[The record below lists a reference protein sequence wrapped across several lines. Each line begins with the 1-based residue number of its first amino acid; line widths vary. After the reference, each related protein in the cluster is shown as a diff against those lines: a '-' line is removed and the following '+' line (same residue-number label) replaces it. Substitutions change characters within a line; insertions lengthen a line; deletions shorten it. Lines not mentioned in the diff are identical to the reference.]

1 MIYKCK
7 KCEYTTKNPNER
19 ACPLCGNKIVQKTE
33 VSVDGCCDV
42 YGVKINLEN
51 ELQTVLHEYA
61 EDDTWFD
68 YDNIIKHKIKKECEA
83 SKKKDRWSIKQYCK
97 KYHAIPSTIPIE
109 FYKKY
114 DKKKKEEK
122 EIRQR
127 IELRKSQQL
136 HCPNCNSTDIQKISA
151 TSRAISGLTFGILSS
166 SIGKTFKCKNCGYK
180 W

>member
-19 ACPLCGNKIVQKTE
+19 ACPLCGNKIVQNTE

-127 IELRKSQQL
+127 IGD
-136 HCPNCNSTDIQKISA
+136 C
-151 TSRAISGLTFGILSS
+151 
-166 SIGKTFKCKNCGYK
+166 FKFCVNTKN
-180 W
+180 

>member
-7 KCEYTTKNPNER
+7 KCDYITKDSEIK
-19 ACPLCGNKIVQKTE
+19 ACPLCGNKIIPKTE
-33 VSVDGCCDV
+33 ESTDGYCDV
-42 YGVKINLEN
+42 YGVKINLEK
-51 ELQTVLHEYA
+51 ELQIVLQEY
-61 EDDTWFD
+61 EQDDTWFD
-68 YDNIIKHKIKKECEA
+68 YDNIIKHKIKKECKA

-97 KYHAIPSTIPIE
+97 KYHTIPSTIPIE

-122 EIRQR
+122 EIQQR

-136 HCPNCNSTDIQKISA
+136 HCPNCQSTNIKRISM
-151 TSRAISGLTFGILSS
+151 TSRAISGLAVGLLSS
-166 SIGKTFKCKNCGYK
+166 SIGKTFKCHNCGYK